1 MALAKIPFY
10 RNRADLFL
18 SESQKAHRKSQYISM
33 FRIVSF
39 LGFLILVVLAAN
51 RGDLAL
57 LILTTI
63 LFIILFGVLVNLH
76 DRVRYSMKQS
86 EFLSRINEEEILR
99 IKGNLESFER
109 GGYFL
114 DENHAYHV
122 DLDIFGKNSLF
133 QLLNRTTTFWGR
145 KILASWISEPAAP
158 EEIPERQKAVRELTG
173 DIDWMQEFEATGR
186 HAEVHAETGRFLNW
200 LETETLLLGNR
211 FYHLVRFIG
220 PVLLMSQVILY
231 LFYDFSFMWI
241 LTGLAVNVLI
251 LLSVGEKIKIIHEST
266 SSSIKSLQSFEAL
279 ILMIEKK
286 DFLSAKLQDIASFFK
301 PEGIPASRIIGRLR
315 KILLQLDNRNNLIY
329 QLANTIL
336 LLDLHFAIAAEK
348 WKKSQPDNI
357 KKWFQK
363 LGEMEALNS
372 LAGYHFANPDYCF
385 PEISSGLFEFEAE
398 NMGHPLIPCDH
409 RVNNDLSFQGTGTIV
424 LITGSNMS
432 GKSTFLRTVG
442 INVVLALMGAPVCAG
457 KLNLSCFRVFTG
469 MRTRDNLEEN
479 ISSFYAE
486 LTRIRQLIDFI
497 GTGFAVL
504 FLLDE
509 ILKGTN
515 STDRHLGAV
524 SLVRQ
529 LSGEKAAGLISTHDL
544 ELARKTMKN
553 PGIINYSFESSILD
567 DEILFDYKIR
577 PGICETFNASKLMEK
592 MGIRLIK

>member
-18 SESQKAHRKSQYISM
+18 SESQKSHRKSQYISM

-231 LFYDFSFMWI
+231 LFYDFSFM
-241 LTGLAVNVLI
+241 
-251 LLSVGEKIKIIHEST
+251 
-266 SSSIKSLQSFEAL
+266 
-279 ILMIEKK
+279 
-286 DFLSAKLQDIASFFK
+286 
-301 PEGIPASRIIGRLR
+301 
-315 KILLQLDNRNNLIY
+315 
-329 QLANTIL
+329 
-336 LLDLHFAIAAEK
+336 
-348 WKKSQPDNI
+348 
-357 KKWFQK
+357 
-363 LGEMEALNS
+363 
-372 LAGYHFANPDYCF
+372 
-385 PEISSGLFEFEAE
+385 
-398 NMGHPLIPCDH
+398 
-409 RVNNDLSFQGTGTIV
+409 
-424 LITGSNMS
+424 
-432 GKSTFLRTVG
+432 
-442 INVVLALMGAPVCAG
+442 
-457 KLNLSCFRVFTG
+457 
-469 MRTRDNLEEN
+469 
-479 ISSFYAE
+479 
-486 LTRIRQLIDFI
+486 
-497 GTGFAVL
+497 
-504 FLLDE
+504 
-509 ILKGTN
+509 
-515 STDRHLGAV
+515 
-524 SLVRQ
+524 
-529 LSGEKAAGLISTHDL
+529 
-544 ELARKTMKN
+544 
-553 PGIINYSFESSILD
+553 
-567 DEILFDYKIR
+567 
-577 PGICETFNASKLMEK
+577 
-592 MGIRLIK
+592 